1 MRSDS
6 LNIIPSFDSIPPVPK
21 SHLAY
26 SHEMKLIV
34 SEMEIKSFKFL
45 DDNVNN
51 NLRASDE
58 VEELSI

>member
-6 LNIIPSFDSIPPVPK
+6 LNIIPSFDSIPAVPK
-21 SHLAY
+21 NLLAY

-45 DDNVNN
+45 DDNAHN
-51 NLRASDE
+51 NLRASD
-58 VEELSI
+58 